1 VVRLKSQEDLAGGG
15 GEHRGLLQSDLSGSK
30 PRPYAM
36 KTETNRCAS
45 AGLLRFGRRRHH
57 AFRWDLSGDSDLGY
71 SYRHWSCN
79 RRWCRAQ
86 GARCPPEHR
95 RQYRHRRIVT
105 LGKNREP
112 GWLRKA
118 KSLTQTAQLT
128 TRPRQRNKQPMDWS
142 PETDLPF
149 GGPEGY

>member
-1 VVRLKSQEDLAGGG
+1 MLNGSHLVLSWLRMWVRLKSQEDLAGGG

-45 AGLLRFGRRRHH
+45 AGCCASAGGAIMLF
-57 AFRWDLSGDSDLGY
+57 AATYLGIPI
-71 SYRHWSCN
+71 STTHTHWSCN

-86 GARCPPEHR
+86 GARCPLEHR
-95 RQYRHRRIVT
+95 RQYRHRRIVA

-118 KSLTQTAQLT
+118 RRA
-128 TRPRQRNKQPMDWS
+128 
-142 PETDLPF
+142 
-149 GGPEGY
+149 